1 MSTPHKR
8 KGISN
13 LFNVDTN
20 VSQSSSSP
28 SEASSAVKR
37 SKMLS
42 DLRDSIR
49 QNWPAMQ
56 ATKPEELSLTIRA
69 DSSYRTYA
77 SDQDPKAVFEK
88 ATRYLGSLRGSQRTQ
103 QQQETLLNEIHEAII
118 HAIFGSNRIEGAGL
132 GLDVT
137 LHLCRKVLR
146 GEPVPEIDER
156 DPEYESKLLDVFDRD
171 KTLRD
176 QSRQFV
182 LRGRR
187 EIVQHMRAFQHII
200 DRFVVKKEDMTE
212 DLIKETHAILCKGV
226 SIIDPEHPE
235 VPSEEYA
242 GRYRSVA
249 VGAGNTMFVVPK
261 FIPEKMREMCAE
273 LKKDIE
279 EGEAQASLDPFSL
292 SAKYSLKFVEIH
304 PFQDGN
310 GRMCRMILNVI
321 LFRYAGIIIPIG
333 EREED
338 RVEYM
343 NIKKRASREM
353 EGHGEY
359 ATFVLKKGTQVIRK
373 MKQKLH
379 GKKA

>member
-8 KGISN
+8 KGIGN
-13 LFNVDTN
+13 LFNVDIN
-20 VSQSSSSP
+20 VSQSSSSA

-42 DLRDSIR
+42 DLKTSVR
-49 QNWPAMQ
+49 QHWPAMQ

-69 DSSYRTYA
+69 DSSYRAYA
-77 SDQDPKAVFEK
+77 SDQDPKALFEK
-88 ATRYLGSLRGSQRTQ
+88 ATRYLGSLGESQRTQ

-137 LHLCRKVLR
+137 LHLCRMVLR
-146 GEPVPEIDER
+146 GEPVPEIDDR
-156 DPEYESKLLDVFDRD
+156 DPEYESKLLDVFNCDN
-171 KTLRD
+171 TLRN

-187 EIVQHMRAFQHII
+187 EIVQHTRAFQHII

-212 DLIKETHAILCKGV
+212 DLIKETHAILCQGI

-261 FIPEKMREMCAE
+261 FIPEKMQELCAE
-273 LKKDIE
+273 LKKDLE

-343 NIKKRASREM
+343 NIKKRASRDM

-359 ATFVLKKGTQVIRK
+359 ATFVLKKGTQMIRK

-379 GKKA
+379 GKRA